1 MPSRSGS
8 KARFAAIALV
18 ILCSSLVAVL
28 AACPPSSPKKAR
40 PTPEGATGQ
49 PQPSQPS
56 PQPREPQQEP
66 QPQPQSPQPEQRG
79 MLAVIIDDAGYD
91 LDELAAFLSLPGALT
106 IAVLPNLP
114 HSQEAARRVISA
126 GKDLLLH
133 CPMEAE
139 GGENPGPGAL
149 ATGQDSRELES
160 RLAAAFE
167 SVPGAIGMNNHMGSK
182 ATADPVLMATV
193 MGWLKLHGKIYV
205 DSRTSAKTVGPREA
219 ARAGVPFL
227 ERDVFIDAGRSE
239 EEIQSAWAAGI
250 AEAKARGSAVLIGH
264 VQNPAVAAILRGAA
278 ATLAAQGVR
287 LGSLAEVMAARGGGA
302 SR

>member
-1 MPSRSGS
+1 MPSRPGS
-8 KARFAAIALV
+8 KARLAAIALV
-18 ILCSSLVAVL
+18 ILCSILVAVL
-28 AACPPSSPKKAR
+28 AACPPSSPRATR
-40 PTPEGATGQ
+40 PAQAPANPQPEPTPQ
-49 PQPSQPS
+49 K
-56 PQPREPQQEP
+56 P
-66 QPQPQSPQPEQRG
+66 QPQKPQPEPRG

-91 LDELAAFLSLPGALT
+91 LDELAAFLALPGALT

-160 RLAAAFE
+160 SLAAAFA

-182 ATADPVLMATV
+182 ATADPLLMATV

-278 ATLAAQGVR
+278 ATLAAEGVR
-287 LGSLAEVMAARGGGA
+287 LASLEEVMAARGGGA